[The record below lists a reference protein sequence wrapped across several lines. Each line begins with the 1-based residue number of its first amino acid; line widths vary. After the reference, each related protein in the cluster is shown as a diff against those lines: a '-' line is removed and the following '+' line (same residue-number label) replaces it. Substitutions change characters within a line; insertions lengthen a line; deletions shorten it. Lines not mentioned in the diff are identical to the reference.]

1 MNQTE
6 AENQPETPDQ
16 PDVTATESTDHDESS
31 PVGSGTSTTA
41 GLRRV
46 TLVTEVGATVDGSAP
61 LSGPEA
67 YLGATVDD
75 RYVVESLLGEGGMG
89 VVFRCRHTII
99 GKLVAMKILRADLAR
114 SEEVVERFLNEARS
128 ASSIGNPHIIDIS
141 DFGRLPDGATYF
153 VMEYLDGMS
162 LGQLLDQERT
172 LDDLRAG
179 TIAVQIAE
187 GLAAAH
193 AAGIVHR
200 DLKPDNV
207 YLIHRG
213 GEADFVKILDFG
225 IAKATSS
232 QGKLTQSGQ
241 VFGTPHYM
249 SPEQA
254 TGAPVDHRSD
264 IYSLGIMLF
273 EMTTGQ
279 LPFDA
284 ENYMGILTQHMYR
297 EAPLP
302 TTLPGLVRS
311 ISPEVEEVILRCLQ
325 KNPAD
330 RFQTMTELAEALH
343 AVFGVPSRDFA
354 RDESLRASLRQ
365 SRMSRATQPSADST
379 PKKSSLPLVLGALLV
394 LAVGAGAFLAN
405 REPLAPAPR
414 EEPAASAAAETTVDV
429 AVAVQP
435 LEAHVFIGEKD
446 LGVSPLVL
454 EVGKTPVEIEA
465 RAPGHRSQT
474 QRLDGKT
481 TKVRITLEPLGEPTQ
496 PPSTSASTSVAGT
509 STSSPT
515 GTTKP
520 ETQQVVP
527 AAASAKSA
535 SIPTS
540 TKPAST
546 KPPKKSNAGG
556 EIVDPWGE

>member
-31 PVGSGTSTTA
+31 PASSSVVSGTTTT
-41 GLRRV
+41 GSLRHV
-46 TLVTEVGATVDGSAP
+46 TLVTEVGTRVDGSAP

-67 YLGATVDD
+67 YLGATIDD

-99 GKLVAMKILRADLAR
+99 GKLVAMKVLRADLAR

-141 DFGRLPDGATYF
+141 DFGRLPNGATYF

-302 TTLPGLVRS
+302 TTLPDLVRS

-330 RFQTMTELAEALH
+330 RFQTMTDLAAALH

-365 SRMSRATQPSADST
+365 SRMSRATQPSADGR

-394 LAVGAGAFLAN
+394 LAVGAGAFFAN
-405 REPLAPAPR
+405 QKPSS
-414 EEPAASAAAETTVDV
+414 PAASHEPLESAPAETTVDV

-435 LEAHVFIGEKD
+435 LDAHVFMGKRD
-446 LGVSPLVL
+446 LGVSPVVL
-454 EVGKTPVEIEA
+454 EVGNVPVEIEA
-465 RAPGHRSQT
+465 RAPGHHSQKQT
-474 QRLDGKT
+474 LDGKS
-481 TKVRITLEPLGEPTQ
+481 TKVHITLEPLLEPKASDATDSAAPE
-496 PPSTSASTSVAGT
+496 PPR
-509 STSSPT
+509 TSS
-515 GTTKP
+515 K
-520 ETQQVVP
+520 P
-527 AAASAKSA
+527 AAQKAGSPA
-535 SIPTS
+535 
-540 TKPAST
+540 KPA
-546 KPPKKSNAGG
+546 KKSNASG

>member
-1 MNQTE
+1 MSQTE
-6 AENQPETPDQ
+6 AEDQSETPEQPEVESLGAADETEPESALV
-16 PDVTATESTDHDESS
+16 VTAT
-31 PVGSGTSTTA
+31 STT
-41 GLRRV
+41 GTLRRV
-46 TLVTEVGATVDGSAP
+46 TLVTEVGMRMDGSVP
-61 LSGPEA
+61 LSGPEG
-67 YLGATVDD
+67 YLGATIDG

-99 GKLVAMKILRADLAR
+99 GKLVAMKVLRADLAR

-162 LGQLLDQERT
+162 LGQLLDRERT

-207 YLIHRG
+207 YLIRRG
-213 GEADFVKILDFG
+213 AEEDFVKILDFG

-254 TGAPVDHRSD
+254 TGAPVDFRSD

-297 EAPLP
+297 EVPLP
-302 TTLPGLVRS
+302 ATLPGLVRP

-325 KNPAD
+325 KNPED
-330 RFQTMTELAEALH
+330 RFQSMTELATALH

-354 RDESLRASLRQ
+354 RDESLRISLRQ
-365 SRMSRATQPSADST
+365 SRLSRATQPSADSS
-379 PKKSSLPLVLGALLV
+379 PKRRALPLLFGAIAV
-394 LAVGAGAFLAN
+394 LAVGAGAFLLA
-405 REPLAPAPR
+405 RRSDTPAVRAERPHAAPA
-414 EEPAASAAAETTVDV
+414 EKTTEV

-435 LEAHVFIGEKD
+435 LDAHVFVGQRD
-446 LGVSPLVL
+446 LGVSPVVL
-454 EVGKTPVEIEA
+454 DVGKTPVEIEA
-465 RAPGHRSQT
+465 RAPGHRSHKQA
-474 QRLDGKT
+474 LDGKT
-481 TKVRITLEPLGEPTQ
+481 TKIRISLEPLAELPQKASSPAGSASPSEAMPRAGTVVSNRKV
-496 PPSTSASTSVAGT
+496 PPSTTSPA
-509 STSSPT
+509 PAK
-515 GTTKP
+515 TTKK
-520 ETQQVVP
+520 TG
-527 AAASAKSA
+527 AS
-535 SIPTS
+535 
-540 TKPAST
+540 
-546 KPPKKSNAGG
+546 G
-556 EIVDPWGE
+556 EIVDPWGD